1 MQDKEEQPGK
11 VPLKAILK
19 GNAAR
24 MAVKPAA
31 MAGFNVASF
40 QLNPAA
46 RETLEERLKNEIAA
60 LQSQIATLNG
70 ETTHL
75 KKKAEEDAKTSY
87 DKGMQDGKALGIAEG
102 EKKALQ
108 KWNEDLKALQA
119 DTTKTFEALVAQQ
132 KENFEKIENTTAE
145 IAVTIAKRIFCEE
158 VAVNPNIISR
168 VLKEAF
174 TFLGQEENLKV
185 RLNPLDVPSAEETTS
200 FWKPAMA
207 SLKSVEMIFDD
218 TIEKGG
224 CILESENG
232 SSVDMRLQ
240 TIFEHLEESVR
251 QIYSSQEPAQFA

>member
-1 MQDKEEQPGK
+1 MQEKEEQPGK

-24 MAVKPAA
+24 AAVTPAA
-31 MAGFNVASF
+31 MAGFNVANF

-46 RETLEERLKNEIAA
+46 RETTEERLKNEIAG

-70 ETTHL
+70 EIANL
-75 KKKAEEDAKTSY
+75 KKKSEEDAKASY
-87 DKGMQDGKALGIAEG
+87 DKGMQEGKALGTTEG
-102 EKKALQ
+102 EKKALET
-108 KWNEDLKALQA
+108 WNNKLKTLQTE
-119 DTTKTFEALVAQQ
+119 TTKTLEALAAQQ
-132 KENFEKIENTTAE
+132 KENFEKIENATAE
-145 IAVTIAKRIFCEE
+145 IALAVAKRIFCEE
-158 VAVNPNIISR
+158 VATNSNIIPR

-185 RLNPLDVPSAEETTS
+185 RLNPLEVPAVEETAS

-207 SLKSVEMIFDD
+207 SIKNVEFVFDD

-240 TIFEHLEESVR
+240 TIFGHIEDAVK
-251 QIYSSQEPAQFA
+251 QIYSSQAPAQLE